1 MLDIGWPELT
11 VILVVALLV
20 IGPRDLPKALHSVG
34 KWVRKAR
41 SITREFQRHI
51 DDMVRDADI
60 EEVKQLRQHAG
71 KFSKAGMT
79 RELDKMIDPSG
90 EMRQSMD
97 VKKAFAGK
105 PDEAGDGSAEAA
117 ADGQAVAAAAATDKA
132 AAPKTDA
139 ASKEG
144 TRKAVTPT
152 IESKPAVP
160 MADPGPAAAARTPA
174 GKPAEPR
181 QPRAAKPRSTASRTT
196 KPRAAK
202 AAGKEPTAKAAA
214 KQSSAKQP
222 SAKPPA
228 ARKEGTKKGGAKKDG
243 AAAKTATA
251 SKAPAAETAA
261 PKRRTRRK
269 PPAAKPGAA
278 EPGSDTPAVSAKPAA
293 TKPSAGAAAPADRD
307 G

>member
-144 TRKAVTPT
+144 TRKAVTPK

-196 KPRAAK
+196 KPRA
-202 AAGKEPTAKAAA
+202 
-214 KQSSAKQP
+214 
-222 SAKPPA
+222 AKPPA